1 MLTEQHSLSLQSA
14 TVAGRTRLAHCDF
27 TWLQRASQGL
37 YSPTCTGRASLA
49 SVPLGDSKKL
59 LQELQVK
66 GLFERFDCIIT
77 MTIPLHWYH
86 WYSIKGH
93 WWSSG
98 QFYQLLHSLSSPG
111 PWKNHACLGCFSISL
126 HWEEI
131 LEIHLI
137 DFWQRVSWKGWCFW
151 SIVKAT
157 TSWSQLPVKNICF
170 HSRPNK
176 SCGVL
181 RNSQF
186 FFLSLQRLK
195 HSLEHGHWLGS
206 LAACNSTTIP
216 FGLLM

>member
-1 MLTEQHSLSLQSA
+1 MAAAGLARALFTNLYWSGFTCLSA
-14 TVAGRTRLAHCDF
+14 TRRFQKATPRTPSKRTLWEI
-27 TWLQRASQGL
+27 WLYNHNDYPTSLISLIFDKRALMIFWAVLSTSTQ
-37 YSPTCTGRASLA
+37 P
-49 SVPLGDSKKL
+49 
-59 LQELQVK
+59 
-66 GLFERFDCIIT
+66 
-77 MTIPLHWYH
+77 
-86 WYSIKGH
+86 
-93 WWSSG
+93 
-98 QFYQLLHSLSSPG
+98 SSPG

-186 FFLSLQRLK
+186 FFFKLTKIETQS
-195 HSLEHGHWLGS
+195 WTWS
-206 LAACNSTTIP
+206 LAWQPCC
-216 FGLLM
+216 M